1 MGIACQTRISLWIEQ
16 TQTLV
21 DDKPQILS
29 DQLGVVFLFGNIGI
43 NVSSPPSSFSDGRA
57 LWRCGR

>member
-1 MGIACQTRISLWIEQ
+1 MGIAGQTPISLWIEQ

-21 DDKPQILS
+21 DDEPRILS

-43 NVSSPPSSFSDGRA
+43 DVSAPPSSFSYGRA

>member
-1 MGIACQTRISLWIEQ
+1 MGIAGQIPISLWIEQ

-21 DDKPQILS
+21 GDKPQILS
-29 DQLGVVFLFGNIGI
+29 DQLGVVFLFGNMGI
-43 NVSSPPSSFSDGRA
+43 DVSSHPSSFSDGRA